1 MKVFVTG
8 GHGGIGSAVCE
19 KFAREGYEV
28 TAPGSKELDLSD
40 LATVKNYFAARDG
53 RFDAVV
59 HCAGYNPPLSVE
71 DTTIEEFDRTQ
82 NINLTSLLEI
92 TRVVAPYIKEQKRGR
107 IVGIAS
113 LYATISRENR
123 VSYACSKHGLV
134 GLIKTLALELGQFG
148 VLCNT
153 VSPGYVDTAMF
164 RSRND
169 TEKRAF
175 LASKVP
181 LKRLAEPADI
191 AEVVYFLCSENNRY
205 LNGQDIIVDG
215 GFMAGSFQ

>member
-19 KFAREGYEV
+19 KF
-28 TAPGSKELDLSD
+28 
-40 LATVKNYFAARDG
+40 ARDG

-92 TRVVAPYIKEQKRGR
+92 TRAVAPYMKEQKRGR

-169 TEKRAF
+169 AEKRAF
-175 LASKVP
+175 
-181 LKRLAEPADI
+181 
-191 AEVVYFLCSENNRY
+191 
-205 LNGQDIIVDG
+205 IVDG

>member
-1 MKVFVTG
+1 M
-8 GHGGIGSAVCE
+8 
-19 KFAREGYEV
+19 
-28 TAPGSKELDLSD
+28 
-40 LATVKNYFAARDG
+40 
-53 RFDAVV
+53 
-59 HCAGYNPPLSVE
+59 
-71 DTTIEEFDRTQ
+71 
-82 NINLTSLLEI
+82 
-92 TRVVAPYIKEQKRGR
+92 KEQKRGR

-169 TEKRAF
+169 AEKRAF

>member
-28 TAPGSKELDLSD
+28 VAPGSKELDLSD
-40 LATVKNYFAARDG
+40 LAAVKNYFAARDG

-92 TRVVAPYIKEQKRGR
+92 TRVVAPYMKEQKRGR

-164 RSRND
+164 RSHND
-169 TEKRAF
+169 AGKRAF

>member
-1 MKVFVTG
+1 M
-8 GHGGIGSAVCE
+8 
-19 KFAREGYEV
+19 Y
-28 TAPGSKELDLSD
+28 
-40 LATVKNYFAARDG
+40 
-53 RFDAVV
+53 
-59 HCAGYNPPLSVE
+59 
-71 DTTIEEFDRTQ
+71 
-82 NINLTSLLEI
+82 
-92 TRVVAPYIKEQKRGR
+92 KRQ
-107 IVGIAS
+107 
-113 LYATISRENR
+113 
-123 VSYACSKHGLV
+123 SYACSKHGLV

-148 VLCNT
+148 ILCNT

-169 TEKRAF
+169 AEKRAF

>member
-1 MKVFVTG
+1 MRAFVTG
-8 GHGGIGSAVCE
+8 GRGGIGSAVCE
-19 KFAREGYEV
+19 KFTREGHEV
-28 TAPGSKELDLSD
+28 VAPGSNELDLSD
-40 LATVKNYFAARDG
+40 LGAVKEYFAARDG
-53 RFDAVV
+53 RFDVVV
-59 HCAGYNPPLSVE
+59 HCAGYNPPLSIE
-71 DTTIEEFDRTQ
+71 DTSLEEFERTQ
-82 NINLTSLLEI
+82 NVNLTSLLEI
-92 TRVVAPYIKEQKRGR
+92 THAVAPYMKAQKRGR

-113 LYATISRENR
+113 LYATVSRENR

-134 GLIKTLALELGQFG
+134 GLIKTMALELGRFG

-164 RSRND
+164 RSHND
-169 TEKRAF
+169 AEKRAF
-175 LASKVP
+175 LASKIP
-181 LKRLAEPADI
+181 LNRLAEPADI

>member
-28 TAPGSKELDLSD
+28 VAPGSKELDLSD
-40 LATVKNYFAARDG
+40 LAAVKNYFAARDG

-92 TRVVAPYIKEQKRGR
+92 TRAVAPYMKEQKTRPHR
-107 IVGIAS
+107 
-113 LYATISRENR
+113 RHR
-123 VSYACSKHGLV
+123 
-134 GLIKTLALELGQFG
+134 LALRHHLAGK
-148 VLCNT
+148 
-153 VSPGYVDTAMF
+153 PGFLRLFQT
-164 RSRND
+164 
-169 TEKRAF
+169 RAG
-175 LASKVP
+175 
-181 LKRLAEPADI
+181 RTD
-191 AEVVYFLCSENNRY
+191 
-205 LNGQDIIVDG
+205 QD
-215 GFMAGSFQ
+215 AGT

>member
-1 MKVFVTG
+1 M
-8 GHGGIGSAVCE
+8 
-19 KFAREGYEV
+19 
-28 TAPGSKELDLSD
+28 
-40 LATVKNYFAARDG
+40 
-53 RFDAVV
+53 
-59 HCAGYNPPLSVE
+59 
-71 DTTIEEFDRTQ
+71 
-82 NINLTSLLEI
+82 
-92 TRVVAPYIKEQKRGR
+92 KEQKRGR

-169 TEKRAF
+169 AEKELF
-175 LASKVP
+175 SLPKCLSNDWP
-181 LKRLAEPADI
+181 
-191 AEVVYFLCSENNRY
+191 NRPTSPKWFTFV
-205 LNGQDIIVDG
+205 Q
-215 GFMAGSFQ
+215 